1 MKKTPVLI
9 PSLLTIVMLLIM
21 PFRGHSQSVDVSGT
35 LQKWHKITVSLTLPG
50 NNLTEAAVTF
60 RNTRMDVIFTS
71 PSGRNIRVPGFFA
84 ADGNA
89 ANTNAKQGKV
99 YKAYLRPDE
108 TGNWTYRVL
117 YYTGNDIA
125 ISNVGN
131 LPSPVHN
138 LTGSAGSIT
147 ASNKTA
153 PDLRAKGRLVY
164 KTTGTDSERRYLQF
178 SETGE
183 YYLKLGPD
191 SPENFLNYNDF
202 DADVAGN
209 INSGFTPEH
218 QFNPH
223 ATDYNNTDPTW
234 DGGKGK
240 NIIGALNY
248 LKDQKMNSVSMSLF
262 GGDDKNVYPWTTAN
276 AKFVYDV
283 SKLEQWEIVLNHA
296 EQNGLLLHL
305 KLAENENWD
314 ALNSTELKTYYREM
328 IARFGHHLAVEWNF
342 SEEYRGTPAS
352 AIERIDFMAANDPW
366 QNHRVIHTYPDEH
379 NKYTTWLSL
388 DAKLTGAS
396 IQSSSKNNYASAYNG
411 PDGILTWINN
421 SKNDGTPWV
430 VASDE
435 QNPGGTGIFTSQDIA
450 NSSVKTEART
460 RILWKTMIA
469 GGPGVMWYGG
479 GQGDFKTE
487 NFNRFNT
494 LFNWS
499 RYAVIDFFQ
508 NNNIE
513 FWKTSNNDN
522 LVSGSANCL
531 AETGRTYVIYL
542 ENGGSTNLNL
552 NGQSGDFSVQWFNP
566 RNGGALLNGSVTQ
579 VAGGANRSI
588 GNPPNSANSD
598 WVALVRQNGTDPVS
612 GVSITQATVSVNV
625 GSTSNLTAV
634 VTPSSAAN
642 RNVSWSSNNTAV
654 ATVNANGVVT
664 GVAEGTATITVT
676 TQDGGFTDTST
687 VTVTPA
693 PVITGAWV
701 ESDGYL
707 VIDTES
713 LDFPTNSLWSK
724 KTTGGN
730 QPLGNGY
737 IQYDGPD
744 RQFVD
749 PLPDGVLKYDIKINT
764 PGTYQFIW
772 RTGYGFNSTTFDG
785 ANDSWLKVNGTDFY
799 GTKGSAKVGSLN
811 EWMKVW
817 VQKNAFVNECFG
829 EHNGQNGL
837 VIFADFDAP
846 GYYSIEVAGR
856 SQGHVIDRLFMF
868 QTGKG
873 TIAMNTTT
881 PESPREGNTTP
892 IAVTGVSISPA
903 TVSINAGQTS
913 ALTPS
918 FTPSNATNR
927 GITWSSNNTAVATVS
942 ATGVVTGVATGS
954 AIITATTADGGFTA
968 TSTVTVGGGSSC
980 TNVSLSAITDFANRE
995 LTGFAPGYVD
1005 TVRNALAIDASQ
1017 YKDQFAA
1024 ATTSFSGEAG
1034 TYDVVINTLTE
1045 LDGESTYRIFI
1056 DEVLI
1061 GTFQNPTTTT
1071 DYAPASQ
1078 TFTGITVAN
1087 EAVLRVEFNSNTN
1100 GNIPEGNGTAFSR
1113 GRWTSLEFRCS
1124 DNTPTPADCNTA
1136 PTNLTVSGVTNTS
1149 VTLSFDNT
1157 TNDSRTFELR
1167 AFPQGTFTGDINATS
1182 SGFAAAAAGS
1192 TSVTMNNLQAGTAY
1206 DFVFRALCSG
1216 GTPGASPLAPT
1227 VVGTTSGGTT
1237 TIAVTG
1243 VSVSPT
1249 TASIDV
1255 GQTSNLT
1262 TTVAPVNATN
1272 KNVTWSSSNTAIA
1285 TVNTSGVVTGISAGA
1300 VTITVTTVDGN
1311 LTATSAITVN
1321 AVNTADC
1328 SAAPTGLT
1336 VSNVTDTSATLSF
1349 DNTAS
1354 DTRTF
1359 ELRSYAP
1366 GTFTGNVSVGA
1377 SSYASAP
1384 VGSTSITIN
1393 GLVAGT
1399 TYDFVFRALCVGG
1412 TPGVSTTSP
1421 IVTGTTSGGTTT
1433 IAVTGVSVSPT
1444 TASIDVG
1451 QTSNLTATVAPANAT
1466 NKNVTWSSSNTAIAT
1481 VNGTG
1486 VVTGV
1491 DAGTATITATSVD
1504 GNFTATSTITVN
1516 AINTADCSVAPTG
1529 LTVSSVTDTSA
1540 TLSFDNTSNDTRTIE
1555 VRAFN
1560 DGTYTGSLSGAFAF
1574 ASGSLGVTSITVNNL
1589 VAGTTYDF
1597 VVRSL
1602 CGAGGNGP
1610 SPVATLSGSTSGGTT
1625 TTPQTATLNPV
1636 DDAYIQAS
1644 NNSTIN
1650 NSVLYVDGTNRV
1662 SYLKFDVS
1670 GITGA
1675 ITSASLKLT
1684 GNTDVGNGVINVN
1697 LGTNSNWT
1705 ETNLT
1710 SANAPA
1716 KGASLGNVNGP
1727 FSNGAVKDIALTG
1740 VTVSGNFLTLI
1751 VSQASGGDANFNSSE
1766 AATGKPVLTIAYDA
1780 PASAKIALDN
1790 TKIVA
1795 YPNPAQDQLQ
1805 LIGIAKHDVIS
1816 VRDLSGRTVIRETT
1830 STENNMKLDVSR
1842 LQNGIY
1848 FLMVRSASK
1857 NTTLQFMKN

>member
-1 MKKTPVLI
+1 MKKRKTLS
-9 PSLLTIVMLLIM
+9 SLWAIMMIMVMSYM
-21 PFRGHSQSVDVSGT
+21 GHAQSVNVSGT
-35 LQKWHKITVSLTLPG
+35 LQKWHKVAVSLTLPG
-50 NNLTEAAVTF
+50 GNLSESEGTF

-71 PSGRNIRVPGFFA
+71 PSGTTIRVPGYFA

-89 ANTNAKQGKV
+89 ANSNAKQGKV
-99 YKAYLRPDE
+99 YRAFLRPNE
-108 TGNWTYRVL
+108 IGNWSYRVL
-117 YYTGNDIA
+117 YYTGNNVAIA
-125 ISNVGN
+125 SINN

-138 LTGSAGSIT
+138 LTGAINGIV

-223 ATDYNNTDPTW
+223 ASDYNNTDPTW

-248 LKDQKMNSVSMSLF
+248 LKNQRMNSVSMSLF

-296 EQNGLLLHL
+296 EHNGLLLHL

-314 ALNSTELKTYYREM
+314 ALNSNQIKTYYREM

-379 NKYTTWLSL
+379 NKYTTWLNL
-388 DAKLTGAS
+388 NAKLTGAS
-396 IQSSSKNNYASAYNG
+396 IQSSSKSNYASAYNG

-421 SKNDGTPWV
+421 SKNNGTPWV

-435 QNPGGTGIFTSQDIA
+435 QNPGGTGIFTSQNI
-450 NSSVKTEART
+450 SSSAVKTEART

-494 LFNWS
+494 LFTWS

-531 AETGRTYVIYL
+531 AEAGRTYVIYL

-566 RNGGALLNGSVTQ
+566 RSGGALLNGNVTR
-579 VAGGANRSI
+579 VSGGGNRSI

-612 GVSITQATVSVNV
+612 GVSITQASVSINV
-625 GSTSNLTAV
+625 GRTSNLTATV
-634 VTPSSAAN
+634 SPSTAAN
-642 RNVSWSSNNTAV
+642 RDVTWSSNNTAV

-664 GVAEGTATITVT
+664 AIAEGTATITVT
-676 TQDGGFTDTST
+676 TVDGGFTDTST

-693 PVITGAWV
+693 PVVSGAWV
-701 ESDGYL
+701 ENDGYL
-707 VIDTES
+707 VIETES

-737 IQYDGPD
+737 MQYDGPD

-749 PLPDGVLKYDIKINT
+749 PLPDGVLKYNIKINT

-799 GTKGSAKVGSLN
+799 GTKGGAKTGSLN

-817 VQKNAFVNECFG
+817 VQKDAFVNECTG
-829 EHNGQNGL
+829 EHAGVNGL
-837 VIFADFDAP
+837 TIFADFDTP

-856 SQGHVIDRLFMF
+856 SKGHVIDRLFMF
-868 QTGKG
+868 QDGKRP
-873 TIAMNTTT
+873 IALNNST
-881 PESPREGNTTP
+881 PESPREGNTNP
-892 IAVTGVSISPA
+892 IAVTGVSVSPA

-913 ALTPS
+913 ALTPN

-927 GITWSSNNTAVATVS
+927 AVTWESNNPSIATVNTS
-942 ATGVVTGVATGS
+942 GVVTGVAAGS

-968 TSTVTVGGGSSC
+968 TSTITVGGGSSC
-980 TNVSLSAITDFANRE
+980 SNVTLGAVSDFSNFE
-995 LTGFAPGYVD
+995 LPGFAPGYVD
-1005 TVRNALAIDASQ
+1005 NVRNALAIDASQ

-1034 TYDVVINTLTE
+1034 TYDVVINTLAE
-1045 LDGESTYRIFI
+1045 LDGESTYRVFI

-1061 GTFQNPTTTT
+1061 GTFQNPTTTV
-1071 DYAPASQ
+1071 DYSPASQ
-1078 TFTGITVAN
+1078 TFSGITVAN
-1087 EAVLRVEFNSNTN
+1087 EAVLRVEFNSNSN
-1100 GNIPEGNGTAFSR
+1100 GQVPEGGGFAFSR
-1113 GRWTSLEFRCS
+1113 GRWTSLEFKCTDS
-1124 DNTPTPADCNTA
+1124 TTPTVDCSAA
-1136 PTNLTVSGVTNTS
+1136 PTGLAVSSVTDTS

-1157 TNDSRTFELR
+1157 ATDTRTFELR
-1167 AFPQGTFTGDINATS
+1167 AFPEGGFTGNINTGGI
-1182 SGFAAAAAGS
+1182 GFAAAAAGS
-1192 TSVTMNNLQAGTAY
+1192 SSVTMTGLVAGTAY
-1206 DFVFRALCSG
+1206 DFVFRALCPG
-1216 GTPGASPLAPT
+1216 GTPGTSPLAPT

-1243 VSVSPT
+1243 VNVSPAT
-1249 TASIDV
+1249 VTIDV
-1255 GQTSNLT
+1255 AQTSTLT
-1262 TTVAPVNATN
+1262 ATVAPVNATN
-1272 KNVTWSSSNTAIA
+1272 KNVTWSSSNTSIA
-1285 TVNTSGVVTGISAGA
+1285 TV
-1300 VTITVTTVDGN
+1300 
-1311 LTATSAITVN
+1311 
-1321 AVNTADC
+1321 
-1328 SAAPTGLT
+1328 SAAG
-1336 VSNVTDTSATLSF
+1336 
-1349 DNTAS
+1349 
-1354 DTRTF
+1354 
-1359 ELRSYAP
+1359 
-1366 GTFTGNVSVGA
+1366 
-1377 SSYASAP
+1377 
-1384 VGSTSITIN
+1384 
-1393 GLVAGT
+1393 
-1399 TYDFVFRALCVGG
+1399 
-1412 TPGVSTTSP
+1412 
-1421 IVTGTTSGGTTT
+1421 IVTG
-1433 IAVTGVSVSPT
+1433 
-1444 TASIDVG
+1444 
-1451 QTSNLTATVAPANAT
+1451 VA
-1466 NKNVTWSSSNTAIAT
+1466 
-1481 VNGTG
+1481 
-1486 VVTGV
+1486 
-1491 DAGTATITATSVD
+1491 AGTATITATTAD
-1504 GNFTATSTITVN
+1504 GGFTATSSVTVN
-1516 AINTADCSVAPTG
+1516 TVSTPNTFAIPGTIEVENFDAKSGDVKAENTPGTNGGQNLGFIKNNNYTEYDIDVATTGTYTLTAFTSSNGVGGNIVASVKGTDLGTVAVPVNNDWHNYSTPITTEIQLTEGTQRLRLTYTGTAGFLFNFERAEFTLNATTPTADCSAPPAN
-1529 LTVSSVTDTSA
+1529 LTVSSTTNTSA
-1540 TLSFDNTSNDTRTIE
+1540 TIAFDNTSNDTRIIE

-1560 DGTYTGSLSGAFAF
+1560 EGTFNGALSGAVSF
-1574 ASGSLGVTSITVNNL
+1574 ASGNNGATSVTINGLT
-1589 VAGTTYDF
+1589 AGTTYDF

-1602 CGAGGNGP
+1602 CGPGGNGP
-1610 SPVATLSGSTSGGTT
+1610 SA
-1625 TTPQTATLNPV
+1625 TATVSGKTTGGNTSTPVTVDLNPV

-1650 NSVLYVDGTNRV
+1650 NNVLYVDGTNRV

-1670 GITGA
+1670 A
-1675 ITSASLKLT
+1675 ISGTIASASLKLT
-1684 GNTDVGNGVINVN
+1684 GSTDSGNGVIDVN

-1710 SANAPA
+1710 SANAPG
-1716 KGASLGNVNGP
+1716 KGVALGNVNGP
-1727 FSNGAVKDIALTG
+1727 FSKDTVKDIALTG
-1740 VTVSGNFLTLI
+1740 VTKNGNFLTLI
-1751 VSQASGGDANFNSSE
+1751 VSQANGADANFSSSE
-1766 AATGKPVLTIAYDA
+1766 AATGKPVLTITYN
-1780 PASAKIALDN
+1780 STTGAKDELNANLIKAF
-1790 TKIVA
+1790 
-1795 YPNPAQDQLQ
+1795 PNPVHNVLN
-1805 LIGIAKHDVIS
+1805 
-1816 VRDLSGRTVIRETT
+1816 LSGLSEKSLITIIDLRGQTILKERT
-1830 STENNMKLDVSR
+1830 
-1842 LQNGIY
+1842 
-1848 FLMVRSASK
+1848 SASK
-1857 NTTLQFMKN
+1857 NAQLDVSQLPKGMYFVQVQNGTSNFNLKILKD